1 MTYCI
6 AARLDDGLVFV
17 SDTRTNSGVDNLGTY
32 RKLHVFTPAPDRLF
46 VLQSAGNLATT
57 QEVLDRIRRDLV
69 DPDVS
74 VNLATVEHL
83 FEAALYIGTIGRE
96 VTQAHAQ
103 AFRNPR
109 DATATFIVSGQVGDD
124 APDILLV
131 YPEGNYIRASDDRPF
146 LQIGES
152 KYGKY
157 MLEIG
162 IHSGVDFVTGLKVVL
177 SSMMST
183 SRSNVS
189 VGPPYDIGMY
199 ATGSHTLDEFRV
211 PPGSPAL
218 VRLEHFWGNRLRDL
232 MDQLPPISPA
242 DFASDVE

>member
-6 AARLDDGLVFV
+6 AVRLDDGLVFV
-17 SDTRTNSGVDNLGTY
+17 SDTRTNAGVDNVGTY

-69 DPDVS
+69 DPQVAE
-74 VNLATVEHL
+74 NLATVDHL
-83 FEAALYIGTIGRE
+83 FEAALYVGAISQE
-96 VTQAHAQ
+96 VTKAHSG
-103 AFRNPR
+103 AFKTTR
-109 DATATFIVSGQVGDD
+109 DATATFIVGGQVGDE

-146 LQIGES
+146 LQIGET

-162 IHSGVDFVTGLKVVL
+162 IHTGVDFVTGLKVVL

-189 VGPPYDIGMY
+189 VGPPYDIGIY
-199 ATGSHTLDEFRV
+199 ETGSHQLEQFRV

-218 VRLEHFWGNRLRDL
+218 ARLEHFWGDRLRDL

-242 DFASDVE
+242 DFAVDAN